1 MKNQIKLPAIH
12 EKYDEMSDFIKTSL
26 REFGFAGEL
35 VNKVALAS
43 EEILVNII
51 NYAYPDN
58 HGDLSIS
65 CLKNEDTEGVTV
77 VFTDDGIAFNP
88 LAKVDPD
95 ITKPVEE
102 REIGGLGIYM
112 VKKLMDNVNYERSDN
127 KNILT
132 IKKFNSM
139 SNGE

>member
-1 MKNQIKLPAIH
+1 MDKQLKLPAIH
-12 EKYDEMSDFIKTSL
+12 ERYDEMSKFIRTSL
-26 REFGFAGEL
+26 GELGFKGEL

-51 NYAYPDN
+51 NYAYVDKP
-58 HGDLSIS
+58 GELSIDCKENS
-65 CLKNEDTEGVTV
+65 DPRGVTV
-77 VFTDDGIAFNP
+77 VFTDSGISFNP
-88 LAKVDPD
+88 LAKIDPD

-112 VKKLMDNVNYERSDN
+112 VKKLMDSVKYERLND

-132 IKKFNSM
+132 IVKNISTN
-139 SNGE
+139 NGE